1 MPTYDYACAD
11 CGEFAALRPMSQ
23 RHEPADCP
31 GCGQAAPRVIG
42 GVPALA
48 GTAASTR
55 RMMAATE
62 RANGGS
68 GSYPRMRCG
77 GACSCC

>member
-1 MPTYDYACAD
+1 MPTYDYECPACGD
-11 CGEFAALRPMSQ
+11 FAALRPMAQ
-23 RHEPADCP
+23 RHEAADCP
-31 GCGQAAPRVIG
+31 RCGQPAPRVLG

-55 RMMAATE
+55 RMQAATE
-62 RANGGS
+62 RAYGGE

-77 GACSCC
+77 AGCSCC